1 MDAALLLGEAF
12 AAGGMVSPPPP
23 RHRALQFSQPP
34 DIGSGGFFF
43 ATRRLNCIVAGDRP
57 RRMKLATLS
66 VHAGA
71 PEGPNAPITTPI
83 VQSTT
88 FRFESAE
95 AVQRYARGESG
106 LYMYSRDENPTVRA
120 AEAALAALEGA
131 DSCVLF
137 GSGMGAMTAAVMALV
152 SGGEEVVAATA
163 LYGGTYK
170 LLRDVLS
177 RFGVKTRMAEPEAL
191 VDACARGGAKLCLF
205 ESPTNPTLRVL
216 DVAAVARSAKSA
228 GAVSLIDSTF
238 APALVQR
245 PLALGV
251 DLVMHSATK
260 FLNGHSDHL
269 CGVIAGRRDL
279 VDKVRSVASRLGAA
293 LDAQVAYDL
302 LRGLKT
308 FAVRIDRQC
317 ASALSVARWLESQGS
332 VKRVWYPGLPS
343 HPDHDLARRQ
353 MNGFGGMVTFSVG
366 TKERAFRFWD
376 RLKLIARAASLGGPE
391 TLTSLPILFSHTG
404 YSAEELRRAG
414 VDEGM
419 VRMSV
424 GLEDPDDLIA
434 DLRQAME

>member
-1 MDAALLLGEAF
+1 
-12 AAGGMVSPPPP
+12 
-23 RHRALQFSQPP
+23 
-34 DIGSGGFFF
+34 
-43 ATRRLNCIVAGDRP
+43 
-57 RRMKLATLS
+57 MKLATLS

-120 AEAALAALEGA
+120 AEAAIAALEGA

-191 VDACARGGAKLCLF
+191 VDACGRGGARLCLF

-216 DVAAVARSAKSA
+216 DIAAVARSAKSA

-308 FAVRIDRQC
+308 FAVRIERQC

-434 DLRQAME
+434 DLKQALAAATA

>member
-1 MDAALLLGEAF
+1 
-12 AAGGMVSPPPP
+12 
-23 RHRALQFSQPP
+23 
-34 DIGSGGFFF
+34 
-43 ATRRLNCIVAGDRP
+43 
-57 RRMKLATLS
+57 MKLATIA

-71 PEGPNAPITTPI
+71 PEGANAPLTTPI

-95 AVQRYARGESG
+95 AVQRYSRGESG
-106 LYMYSRDENPTVRA
+106 LFMYSRDENPTVRA
-120 AEAALAALEGA
+120 AEDAVAQILGA
-131 DSCVLF
+131 ESCMLF

-152 SGGEEVVAATA
+152 SAGDEVLASTA

-177 RFGVKTRMAEPEAL
+177 RFGVKARMAEPEGL
-191 VDACARGGAKLCLF
+191 IDACARGGAPLCVF
-205 ESPTNPTLRVL
+205 ESPTNPTLRVI
-216 DVAAVARSAKSA
+216 DVQAVARACRSA
-228 GAVSLIDSTF
+228 GTVSLIDSTF
-238 APALVQR
+238 GPALVQQ
-245 PLALGV
+245 PLALGA
-251 DLVMHSATK
+251 DLAMHSATK

-269 CGVIAGRRDL
+269 CGVIAGRKEL
-279 VDKVRSVASRLGAA
+279 VERIRKVAGRLGAVI
-293 LDAQVAYDL
+293 DAHVAYDL

-308 FAVRIDRQC
+308 FGVRIERQS
-317 ASALSVARWLESQGS
+317 ASALALARWLESEPS
-332 VKRVWYPGLPS
+332 VKRVWYPGLSS

-353 MNGFGGMVTFSVG
+353 MSAFGGMVTFTLGS
-366 TKERAFRFWD
+366 KERAFRFWD

-424 GLEDPDDLIA
+424 GLEDPEDLIA
-434 DLRQAME
+434 DLRQALS

>member
-1 MDAALLLGEAF
+1 
-12 AAGGMVSPPPP
+12 
-23 RHRALQFSQPP
+23 
-34 DIGSGGFFF
+34 
-43 ATRRLNCIVAGDRP
+43 
-57 RRMKLATLS
+57 MKIATLA

-71 PEGPNAPITTPI
+71 PEGANAPITTPI

-95 AVQRYARGESG
+95 AVQRYARGEGG

-120 AEAALAALEGA
+120 AEQAVAQIEGA
-131 DSCVLF
+131 EECVLF
-137 GSGMGAMTAAVMALV
+137 GSGMGAMTSAVMALV
-152 SGGEEVVAATA
+152 SGGDEVVASTA

-177 RFGVKTRMAEPEAL
+177 RFGVRARMVEPAAL
-191 VDACARGGAKLCLF
+191 VEACAQGGAKLCVF
-205 ESPTNPTLRVL
+205 ESPTNPALRVL
-216 DVAAVARSAKSA
+216 DVAAVARACKGA
-228 GAVSLIDSTF
+228 GLRSVIDSTF
-238 APALVQR
+238 APPILQR
-245 PLALGV
+245 TLELGV

-269 CGVIAGRRDL
+269 CGVIAGRREL
-279 VDKVRSVASRLGAA
+279 VESVRAIARKLGAV

-308 FAVRIDRQC
+308 FAVRLERQC
-317 ASALSVARWLESQGS
+317 ASALAIARWLEAQPA

-353 MNGFGGMVTFSVG
+353 MSAFGGMVTFTVG
-366 TKERAFRFWD
+366 TREKAFRFWD
-376 RLKLIARAASLGGPE
+376 RLRLIARAASLGGPE

-404 YSAEELRRAG
+404 YSADELRRAG

-434 DLRQAME
+434 DLKQALS

>member
-1 MDAALLLGEAF
+1 MKIATIAA
-12 AAGGMVSPPPP
+12 
-23 RHRALQFSQPP
+23 
-34 DIGSGGFFF
+34 
-43 ATRRLNCIVAGDRP
+43 
-57 RRMKLATLS
+57 
-66 VHAGA
+66 HAGA
-71 PEGPNAPITTPI
+71 PEGANAPVTAPI
-83 VQSTT
+83 IQSTT
-88 FRFESAE
+88 FRFENAE
-95 AVQRYARGESG
+95 AVQRYARGEGG

-120 AEAALAALEGA
+120 AEEALARLEGA
-131 DSCVLF
+131 ESCVLF

-177 RFGVKTRMAEPEAL
+177 RFGVRTRMAEPEGFAE
-191 VDACARGGAKLCLF
+191 ACAKGGARLCVF
-205 ESPTNPTLRVL
+205 ESPTNPTLRVV
-216 DVAAVARSAKSA
+216 DIAEVARACRSA
-228 GAVSLIDSTF
+228 GSVSLIDSTF
-238 APALVQR
+238 APALIQR
-245 PLALGV
+245 PLELGV

-269 CGVIAGRRDL
+269 GGVIAGRREL
-279 VDKVRSVASRLGAA
+279 VEKVRGIARKLGSV
-293 LDAQVAYDL
+293 LDPQVAYDL

-308 FAVRIDRQC
+308 FAVRLERQC
-317 ASALSVARWLESQGS
+317 ASALTVARWLESQGA

-343 HPDHDLARRQ
+343 HPDHELARRQ
-353 MNGFGGMVTFSVG
+353 MNGSGGMVTFSVG
-366 TKERAFRFWD
+366 SKERAFRFWD

-434 DLRQAME
+434 DLRQALE

>member
-1 MDAALLLGEAF
+1 
-12 AAGGMVSPPPP
+12 
-23 RHRALQFSQPP
+23 
-34 DIGSGGFFF
+34 
-43 ATRRLNCIVAGDRP
+43 
-57 RRMKLATLS
+57 MKLATLS

-95 AVQRYARGESG
+95 AVLRYARGESG

-120 AEAALAALEGA
+120 AEAAIAALEGA

-177 RFGVKTRMAEPEAL
+177 RFGVKTRLAEPEAL
-191 VDACARGGAKLCLF
+191 VDACGRGGARLCVF
-205 ESPTNPTLRVL
+205 ESPTNPSLRVL

-228 GAVSLIDSTF
+228 GALSLIDSTF

-245 PLALGV
+245 PLALEV

-279 VDKVRSVASRLGAA
+279 VDKVRNVASRLGAT

-308 FAVRIDRQC
+308 FAVRIERQC
-317 ASALSVARWLESQGS
+317 ASALSVARWLESQAP

-391 TLTSLPILFSHTG
+391 TLSSLPILFSHTG

-434 DLRQAME
+434 DLSQAME

>member
-1 MDAALLLGEAF
+1 
-12 AAGGMVSPPPP
+12 
-23 RHRALQFSQPP
+23 
-34 DIGSGGFFF
+34 
-43 ATRRLNCIVAGDRP
+43 
-57 RRMKLATLS
+57 MKIATLAA
-66 VHAGA
+66 HAGA
-71 PEGPNAPITTPI
+71 PEGANAPVTVPI

-95 AVQRYARGESG
+95 AVQRYSRGEGG

-120 AEAALAALEGA
+120 AEEALARLEGG

-152 SGGEEVVAATA
+152 SGGEEVLAATA

-191 VDACARGGAKLCLF
+191 VDACARPGARLCLF

-216 DVAAVARSAKSA
+216 DIKAVAGACKAS

-238 APALVQR
+238 APPLLQR
-245 PLALGV
+245 PLSMGV

-269 CGVIAGRRDL
+269 CGAIVGRQEL
-279 VDKVRSVASRLGAA
+279 VEKVRLLARKLGAVI
-293 LDAQVAYDL
+293 DPQVAYDL
-302 LRGLKT
+302 LRGLRT
-308 FAVRIDRQC
+308 FAVRMDRQC
-317 ASALSVARWLESQGS
+317 QSALSLARWLETQPA

-343 HPDHDLARRQ
+343 HPDHALAARQ
-353 MNGFGGMVTFSVG
+353 MAGFGGMVTFTVG
-366 TKERAFRFWD
+366 TKEKAFRFWD
-376 RLKLIARAASLGGPE
+376 RLKLVVRAASLGGTE

-424 GLEDPDDLIA
+424 GLEDPGDLIA
-434 DLRQAME
+434 DLSQALA